1 MAQLNY
7 IGQGAALG
15 LTVTQKTPNLRL
27 EFGSA
32 GHAGGMSQKVH
43 AHKHGSCNG
52 LSKIDWADVASWCK
66 AHKPRGRSPLE
77 WLRLAS
83 VAGFAHLD
91 VDVAEAIELRARSAC
106 TQPCRRKRRGMD
118 LRF

>member
-27 EFGSA
+27 ELGSA

-66 AHKPRGRSPLE
+66 AHKLRGRSSLE
-77 WLRLAS
+77 WLRFS
-83 VAGFAHLD
+83 VAAHI
-91 VDVAEAIELRARSAC
+91 AEHSRWLSEVKL
-106 TQPCRRKRRGMD
+106 P
-118 LRF
+118 